1 MLSQENLEKLGE
13 LPKESSIMAKFLK
26 DNKIEMTDVAAEI
39 ENNMPFA
46 MSYYNEEA
54 KTPYLFRRI
63 SSTSTIKSVY
73 FKSSPS
79 SSASQ
84 ESVCHEIKLLIDEKP
99 KKNIYYNIM
108 IAGDSGL
115 GKSSFISTYMYL
127 KFTDRT
133 RCANPQAKNI
143 KVLEKTKKLLKKE
156 NLSTISVRKI
166 NKSYDNIM
174 ISAWNTEHND

>member
-127 KFTDRT
+127 KFNFYHKFEDNLDLLPTTTEIIHNKAKRT
-133 RCANPQAKNI
+133 EGKVDFHIDMIDTPGHGSFRNI
-143 KVLEKTKKLLKKE
+143 KT
-156 NLSTISVRKI
+156 
-166 NKSYDNIM
+166 
-174 ISAWNTEHND
+174 

>member
-1 MLSQENLEKLGE
+1 MLGSFNKKKQKSKVLFEYQDEPVEK
-13 LPKESSIMAKFLK
+13 
-26 DNKIEMTDVAAEI
+26 
-39 ENNMPFA
+39 
-46 MSYYNEEA
+46 NE
-54 KTPYLFRRI
+54 
-63 SSTSTIKSVY
+63 
-73 FKSSPS
+73 
-79 SSASQ
+79 
-84 ESVCHEIKLLIDEKP
+84 
-99 KKNIYYNIM
+99 
-108 IAGDSGL
+108 
-115 GKSSFISTYMYL
+115 FISIYRK